1 MNKAEKSKKSLVG
14 SKDQIARIIQN
25 RASIRGFWAVILIV
39 GPMEGVIAAPPP
51 PPANCNAAF
60 SISAVTPLDFGGI
73 LSAGAGT
80 VTVDETGARTYVGVT
95 PILSTTTSAAEI
107 TGSTGVLDCTGVKV
121 AVTLPASITLNG
133 PGSPMTLNAFTTSLP
148 KSNKW
153 AYLTTNLFIGGTL
166 TVGASQTPGHYQG
179 YFSVDILFQ

>member
-1 MNKAEKSKKSLVG
+1 MDKAEKSKKCPG
-14 SKDQIARIIQN
+14 NRDQMAHIPLKRT
-25 RASIRGFWAVILIV
+25 SIHSILAVILTLGSI
-39 GPMEGVIAAPPP
+39 EGVIAAPPP
-51 PPANCNAAF
+51 APADCNAAF

-80 VTVDETGARTYVGVT
+80 VTVDETGARTYAGVT
-95 PILSTTTSAAEI
+95 PILSTTTSAAEF

-133 PGSPMTLNAFTTSLP
+133 PGAPMTLNAFTTSLP

-153 AYLTTNLFIGGTL
+153 DYLTTNLFIGGTL
-166 TVGASQTPGHYQG
+166 TVGASQTPGHYEG
-179 YFSVDILFQ
+179 YFSVDILFE